1 MMNTYLCKRCGCR
14 LDETMRTCP
23 TCGALNIINSEVLA
37 EEVKQIEHQQKEIK
51 KFSMGFLTVSLIIG
65 LILFIVNISL
75 FISDSSMGIFGFIGA
90 VSGGLAFVC
99 SIISMTRIESAG
111 KIIAISISI
120 SVWFLIMQ
128 LMFAF

>member
-1 MMNTYLCKRCGCR
+1 MDIFLCKRCGQR
-14 LDETMRTCP
+14 VDETMRVCP
-23 TCGALNIINSEVLA
+23 SCGALNIINSEVLA
-37 EEVKQIEHQQKEIK
+37 EEVKQVEHQRKEIK
-51 KFSMGFLTVSLIIG
+51 KFSMGFLTASLIIG

-75 FISDSSMGIFGFIGA
+75 FISGSSMGMFGFVGA

-99 SIISMTRIESAG
+99 SIISMTRNESAG

-128 LMFAF
+128 LMFTF